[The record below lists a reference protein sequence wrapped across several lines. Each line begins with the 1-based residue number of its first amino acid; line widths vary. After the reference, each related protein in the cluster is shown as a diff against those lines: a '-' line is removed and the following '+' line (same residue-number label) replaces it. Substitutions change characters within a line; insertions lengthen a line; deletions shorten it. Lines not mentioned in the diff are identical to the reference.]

1 MIRPMRFNQP
11 ARCPRRTPPPHLGR
25 KSARLASTVMIVLAC
40 LLAASWFSADA
51 GAGFPLGART
61 PKTNPSG
68 GSPYDLIALVNHVRA
83 ANGLAPFQVNG
94 ALMAAAQAHSQYQ
107 ASVGSASHT
116 GSGGSTVK
124 GRALAAGYGAGA
136 DVSVIEN
143 IYSGMGA
150 TPQNAVSWWQGDG
163 IHLDTLLST
172 RHTDAGAG
180 LAEAGG
186 VVYMTLDV
194 GSVLG
199 GSAPP
204 SGASNAA
211 GTEVPGAAS
220 LSTPGSSNSA
230 QAALNPLV
238 VASPNPDG
246 SLVHKVQPGQTLWTI
261 SAAYQVSLADLL
273 QLNGYTESSYI
284 FPGDEVLVKPASH
297 QLQTPAREVKP
308 DQSAEFTAASPG
320 APLTST
326 QASTSTP
333 PPEQQTTPAGPMQPD
348 QAPDR
353 QAPSAGLEIG
363 WIFAAAL
370 LLGGAALVT
379 LGSLLNRGG

>member
-1 MIRPMRFNQP
+1 
-11 ARCPRRTPPPHLGR
+11 L
-25 KSARLASTVMIVLAC
+25 IVLAC
-40 LLAASWFSADA
+40 LLAASWFSASA
-51 GAGFPLGART
+51 GGSFPLGAKT
-61 PKTNPSG
+61 PKINPSG
-68 GSPYDLIALVNHVRA
+68 GSPYDLIALVNQVRA
-83 ANGLAPFQVNG
+83 ANGLAPFQING

-107 ASVGSASHT
+107 ASIGSASHT

-143 IYSGMGA
+143 IYSGLGA

-172 RHTDAGAG
+172 RHTEAGAG

-204 SGASNAA
+204 AGASNPA

-220 LSTPGSSNSA
+220 LSPSGSSNPA
-230 QAALNPLV
+230 QAALNPMV

-246 SLVHKVQPGQTLWTI
+246 SLVHKVQLGQTLWTI
-261 SAAYQVSLADLL
+261 AAAYQVPLPDLL
-273 QLNGYTESSYI
+273 QLNGFTENSYI
-284 FPGDEVLVKPASH
+284 FPGDEVLVKPANRQMETSTSEARPG
-297 QLQTPAREVKP
+297 LDAVNPAV
-308 DQSAEFTAASPG
+308 SPG
-320 APLTST
+320 SQPTPT
-326 QASTSTP
+326 RASTSTP
-333 PPEQQTTPAGPMQPD
+333 PPEIQKTPAGQIQPD
-348 QAPDR
+348 QAPTR
-353 QAPSAGLEIG
+353 PASSAGLEIG
-363 WIFAAAL
+363 WIFAVAL
-370 LLGGAALVT
+370 LLGGAALIT
-379 LGSLLNRGG
+379 FGSLLNRGG